1 MKEQSFEDLMLRE
14 LISLKLSLIP
24 LYETRDR
31 LLYIDAPKMKN
42 AYIERIGAFED
53 EVLQKELEAELLHEK
68 IRLIRVALNRREQIN
83 VAVIDAMLEEKK
95 NELINQARQ
104 SELVTEELPQLSEK
118 EKTELQLTYRSIITD
133 YHPALN
139 KDLSEI
145 QKTLYEKA
153 LIAYQNQNLE
163 ELKIVEEM
171 LSISNGEGFAI
182 DVEPLKI
189 EKTEIDAKGL
199 YSDLSN
205 ALKTDYKL
213 AKEVLP
219 FFTMNEEDIT
229 VLGAIDEYRNQYEAL
244 ENEITEI
251 KSSFPFN
258 AASVISSDKETE
270 EYMVSLRVRLNDAEN
285 EIASLNTEI
294 MQMTGAV

>member
-31 LLYIDAPKMKN
+31 LIYIDAPKMKN
-42 AYIERIGAFED
+42 AYIEKIGAFED
-53 EVLQKELEAELLHEK
+53 EVLQKELEAELLREK
-68 IRLIRVALNRREQIN
+68 IRLIRVALNRREQVN
-83 VAVIDAMLEEKK
+83 VAAIDAMLEEKK

-171 LSISNGEGFAI
+171 LSMSNGEGFAVE
-182 DVEPLKI
+182 VEPLKM
-189 EKTEIDAKGL
+189 EKTETDAKGL
-199 YSDLSN
+199 FVDLSHT
-205 ALKTDYKL
+205 LKTDYKL

-219 FFTMNEEDIT
+219 FFTMNEEDMV
-229 VLGAIDEYRNQYEAL
+229 VLAAIAEYTNQYETL
-244 ENEITEI
+244 EKEISEI
-251 KSSFPFN
+251 KASFPFN
-258 AASVISSDKETE
+258 AASVISSEKETE
-270 EYMVSLRVRLNDAEN
+270 EYIASLRVRLKDAEN

>member
-31 LLYIDAPKMKN
+31 LLYIDAPKMKD
-42 AYIERIGAFED
+42 AYIEKIGTFED

-171 LSISNGEGFAI
+171 LSMSNGEGFAVE
-182 DVEPLKI
+182 VEPLKM

-199 YSDLSN
+199 FVDLSHE
-205 ALKTDYKL
+205 LKTDYKL

-219 FFTMNEEDIT
+219 FFTMNEEDMT
-229 VLGAIDEYRNQYEAL
+229 VLGAIEEYRNQYETL
-244 ENEITEI
+244 EKEITEI
-251 KSSFPFN
+251 KASFPFN
-258 AASVISSDKETE
+258 ASSVISSDKETE
-270 EYMVSLRVRLNDAEN
+270 EYMASLRVRLKDAEN
-285 EIASLNTEI
+285 EITTLNSEI